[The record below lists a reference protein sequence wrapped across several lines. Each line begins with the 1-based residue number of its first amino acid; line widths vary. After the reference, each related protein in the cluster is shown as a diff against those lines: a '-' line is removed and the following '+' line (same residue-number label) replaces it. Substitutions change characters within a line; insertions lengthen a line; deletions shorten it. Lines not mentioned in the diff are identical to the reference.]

1 MAVQV
6 VTFAL
11 MAIKHVAGIELKFF
25 SDFEHISS
33 ALLVDK
39 EGFAG

>member
-1 MAVQV
+1 M
-6 VTFAL
+6 TFAL